1 MRGIKA
7 DLDRLLDKLLEQI
20 RDLTL
25 GTLEDVR
32 KAANDL
38 LGTFEAEC
46 KILQTM
52 EATVV
57 GSVGRSSAAR

>member
-46 KILQTM
+46 KKILQTM
-52 EATVV
+52 EDSVV
-57 GSVGRSSAAR
+57 GSVEASAAR